1 MSADTRNADPRE
13 IERFAAL
20 APRWWDPEGPMRPLH
35 ELNPV
40 RIAYVAERAPLAG
53 LRVADI
59 GCGAGLAS
67 EAMARAGARVTAV
80 DLAADSIAVAKLHAL
95 ESGLAVDYR
104 VAAAE
109 ELAAAEPA
117 TFDVVTCF
125 ELIEHVPDPPALLRA
140 CAALLKPGGQLFVS
154 TLNRTPKAF
163 ALGIVAAEY
172 LLGLVA
178 RGTHRYTQFVKPSE
192 LRHALHAA
200 GLEVLGYA
208 GLDYDPLGRRARVGS
223 DLSINYLCHARRPQ
237 A

>member
-1 MSADTRNADPRE
+1 MSAANADPRE

-40 RIAYVAERAPLAG
+40 RIGYVAEHAPLAG

-95 ESGLAVDYR
+95 ESGLSIDYR
-104 VAAAE
+104 LAAAE
-109 ELAAAEPA
+109 ELATTEPGA
-117 TFDVVTCF
+117 FDVLTCF
-125 ELIEHVPDPPALLRA
+125 ELIEHVPDPPSLLRA

-178 RGTHRYTQFVKPSE
+178 RGTHRYAQFVKPSE
-192 LRHALHAA
+192 LRHALRDA
-200 GLEVLGYA
+200 GLEVAGYA
-208 GLDYDPLGRRARVGS
+208 GLDYDPFSRRASLGG
-223 DLSINYLCHARRPQ
+223 DLSINYLCHARRPL